1 MRSSGFVLLS
11 ILVLMALIS
20 AIWVVEMDRF
30 HRAMT
35 SITLSEHAWQVDQ
48 ALQQALQREES
59 QGVMRSFP
67 GPCDSVP
74 QVIKR
79 WTIHN
84 TILSLSVRCWIF
96 LPKTQHPCG
105 HNLHQW
111 RLIARQGGITRQVVI

>member
-30 HRAMT
+30 HRAIATMV
-35 SITLSEHAWQVDQ
+35 LSDRAWQVDRV
-48 ALQQALQREES
+48 LQRALLEVQS
-59 QGVMRSFP
+59 QGIMSQTNR
-67 GPCDSVP
+67 PCLSES

-79 WTIHN
+79 WTTHN
-84 TILSLSVRCWIF
+84 MLFSLSVRCLIVF
-96 LPKTQHPCG
+96 PKTQHRYG